1 MEQRRRVLRWSFVIY
16 GVFVLMLWF
25 LRKPGVP
32 DLPYWQAVRQYLN
45 LKPFQSIPIFL
56 YIIRNNPHAYLRFM
70 AVANLAGNIVLFIP
84 LGFLLPAVFTRL
96 RTFFKT
102 IGLSAVIIS
111 AAEVIQMLTFLGN
124 CDIDDLLFNLTGACI
139 GYWFFLLI
147 RQKWPR
153 ILP

>member
-1 MEQRRRVLRWSFVIY
+1 MEHRRPLFRWCFVIY

-25 LRKPGVP
+25 LRKPGTP

-56 YIIRNNPHAYLRFM
+56 YIIRNNPHAYLRVM

-84 LGFLLPAVFTRL
+84 PGFLLPAAFPRL
-96 RTFFKT
+96 RTFFRT
-102 IGLSAVIIS
+102 ACLSAGIIS

-124 CDIDDLLFNLTGACI
+124 CDIDDLLFNLTGVCI
-139 GYWFFLLI
+139 GYWIFRLI
-147 RQKWPR
+147 RRRWPNV
-153 ILP
+153 LP